1 VDVID
6 LLKTSNNKFSGLI
19 RIILGMIFF
28 MTGVMK
34 LFIPMFTEAWMGQ
47 LVYSGIPMVTF
58 NFWFVPIMETVLGIM
73 LLRGTF
79 SRVASLAIIPIMLVA
94 FYVHIAVDNPAIFPL
109 QPSLPIVPV
118 LVIIMAV
125 VILKNGG
132 GAWSEDLKQ
141 TLKKVSD

>member
-58 NFWFVPIMETVLGIM
+58 NFWFVPIMESVLGIM

>member
-79 SRVASLAIIPIMLVA
+79 SRVASLAIIPIMLVV

>member
-1 VDVID
+1 VID

-79 SRVASLAIIPIMLVA
+79 SRVASLAIIPIMLVV